1 MKIVRQV
8 FIIFLL
14 LLSINIQ
21 AYADPIVEQSEIKVT
36 QIEVI
41 ANVPEQFTKEITVN
55 FTLDNGTNALYTLNK
70 ANRYKVEG
78 IIPIGNHTLN
88 FININGNN
96 GEYKIS
102 SPGAVVAYEGQKSI
116 FKIDITINPD
126 MVQDKNNSSNNN
138 SSKNIGGNKTQEYLE
153 STLIKDDNK
162 SNDQGENNTEVED
175 RDKEEQQEAVEE
187 KNYEEKEDG
196 DKKSIIKVFLKK
208 WFSAVLL
215 LIAVSIFGVIFII
228 RRRFL

>member
-21 AYADPIVEQSEIKVT
+21 AYAEPVVEQSEIKVT

-41 ANVPEQFTKEITVN
+41 ANVPDQFTKEITVN

-78 IIPIGNHTLN
+78 VIPIGNHILN

-102 SPGAVVAYEGQKSI
+102 SQGAVVAYEGQKST
-116 FKIDITINPD
+116 FKIDVTINPD
-126 MVQDKNNSSNNN
+126 MVQEKNNSSNNN
-138 SSKNIGGNKTQEYLE
+138 SSKNIRGNKTQEYLE
-153 STLIKDDNK
+153 STLIKDENK
-162 SNDQGENNTEVED
+162 SNDKVENNTED
-175 RDKEEQQEAVEE
+175 RDKQDYQGEIKEGNDE
-187 KNYEEKEDG
+187 KKEDG

-215 LIAVSIFGVIFII
+215 LIALSIFGVIFII
-228 RRRFL
+228 RRRGL

>member
-1 MKIVRQV
+1 MKKIVRQV
-8 FIIFLL
+8 FITFLL
-14 LLSINIQ
+14 LLSINVQ
-21 AYADPIVEQSEIKVT
+21 VYAAPVVEQSEIKVT

-88 FININGNN
+88 FININGNT
-96 GEYKIS
+96 GEYKVLS
-102 SPGAVVAYEGQKSI
+102 QGVVGAYEGQKST
-116 FKIDITINPD
+116 FKIDVTINPD
-126 MVQDKNNSSNNN
+126 MIQDKKSSSNDN
-138 SSKNIGGNKTQEYLE
+138 SNKNIGGNKTQEYLE

-162 SNDQGENNTEVED
+162 SNEQVEKDTEDKDKQDTQEEVED
-175 RDKEEQQEAVEE
+175 KNAEE
-187 KNYEEKEDG
+187 EDG

-228 RRRFL
+228 RRRGL

>member
-14 LLSINIQ
+14 LLSINVK
-21 AYADPIVEQSEIKVT
+21 AYAAPVVEQSEIKVT

-78 IIPIGNHTLN
+78 VIPLGNHTLN

-102 SPGAVVAYEGQKSI
+102 SPGAVVAYEGQKST
-116 FKIDITINPD
+116 FKIDVTINPD
-126 MVQDKNNSSNNN
+126 MVQEKNNSNNNN
-138 SSKNIGGNKTQEYLE
+138 SNKNIGGNKTQEYLE
-153 STLIKDDNK
+153 STLIKDDDK
-162 SNDQGENNTEVED
+162 SNDKVENNTE
-175 RDKEEQQEAVEE
+175 DKDKQDVQEEITEE
-187 KNYEEKEDG
+187 NDEEKEGG

-215 LIAVSIFGVIFII
+215 LVVLSIFGVIFII
-228 RRRFL
+228 RRRGL

>member
-70 ANRYKVEG
+70 SNRYKVEG
-78 IIPIGNHTLN
+78 VIPLGNHILN

-102 SPGAVVAYEGQKSI
+102 SPGVVVAYEGQKSI
-116 FKIDITINPD
+116 FKIDVTINPD
-126 MVQDKNNSSNNN
+126 MVQEKNNSSNNN
-138 SSKNIGGNKTQEYLE
+138 SNKNIGGNKTQEYLE

-187 KNYEEKEDG
+187 KNDEEKEDG
-196 DKKSIIKVFLKK
+196 DKKSIIKMFLKK

-215 LIAVSIFGVIFII
+215 LIALSIFGVIFII
-228 RRRFL
+228 RRRGL